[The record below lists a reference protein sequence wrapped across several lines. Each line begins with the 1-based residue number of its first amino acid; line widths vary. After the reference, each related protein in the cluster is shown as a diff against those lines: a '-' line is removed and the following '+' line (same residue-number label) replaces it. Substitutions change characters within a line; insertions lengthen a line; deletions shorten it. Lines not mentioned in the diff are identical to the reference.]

1 MIGGLRLFPSDM
13 QPHSFSKR
21 QLAAT
26 ALMLDEEEKST
37 ALSDKR
43 SVCGFTSVS
52 EAESQKDV
60 GSSAYDQSNLT
71 NIPKQ
76 GGNAH

>member
-1 MIGGLRLFPSDM
+1 MAHDRRSALCSSDM

-21 QLAAT
+21 QLAAI
-26 ALMLDEEEKST
+26 ALMLHEEEKNA

-52 EAESQKDV
+52 EAENQKANT
-60 GSSAYDQSNLT
+60 GLCTEN
-71 NIPKQ
+71 
-76 GGNAH
+76 